1 MKKNLGI
8 CGAVLL
14 VIGLLIFVFSE
25 KLSIGIIGGADGPT
39 VILFSGKVWIFPIIS
54 GVLLIVVSCIIP
66 IKKKK

>member
-1 MKKNLGI
+1 MKKNFGI

-25 KLSIGIIGGADGPT
+25 KSSIGMVGGTDGPT
-39 VILFSGKVWIFPIIS
+39 VLLISGKAWIFSIIL